1 MTSLT
6 CKIGTFVV
14 VTILITVASTASQ
27 DKTAT
32 NKDSA
37 PQPFTANY
45 PQDEPGVFIQAKDW
59 TSIPATMPAKSRVK
73 HGVAAAF
80 SYGAVPADLVSEYDG
95 LHAQVRIE
103 PGRPVICICH
113 LFTLPGAPALVRLH
127 PNPKKNLRE
136 LDGGRMPVIGAKMAD
151 AAKNDLIAA
160 DISQP
165 EKTVWLVRPQQDLPA
180 GEYALML
187 GTSNVNLFAFTVAVA
202 SGDPGSPP
210 PTKH

>member
-1 MTSLT
+1 MTSFA
-6 CKIGTFVV
+6 CKIGTVV
-14 VTILITVASTASQ
+14 VVAILITAAYTASQ

-32 NKDSA
+32 SNDAA

-45 PQDEPGVFIQAKDW
+45 PPDRPGVFIQGKDW

-95 LHAQVRIE
+95 LHAQVWVE
-103 PGRPVICICH
+103 PGRPIICICR
-113 LFTLPGAPALVRLH
+113 LFALPGAPVLVRLH
-127 PNPKKNLRE
+127 PNQKKNLRE

-151 AAKNDLIAA
+151 ATKNDLIAA

-165 EKTVWLVRPQQDLPA
+165 EDTVWLIRPQQDLPV
-180 GEYALML
+180 GEYALLL
-187 GTSNVNLFAFTVAVA
+187 GTRNVNLFAFTVAVA
-202 SGDPGSPP
+202 SGDPGNPP
-210 PTKH
+210 PAKH